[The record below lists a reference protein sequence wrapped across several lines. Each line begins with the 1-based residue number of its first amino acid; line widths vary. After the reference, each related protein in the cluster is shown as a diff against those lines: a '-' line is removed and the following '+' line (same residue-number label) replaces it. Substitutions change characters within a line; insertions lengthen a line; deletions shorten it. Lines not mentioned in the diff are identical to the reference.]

1 MDPRPGLN
9 ISELVAR
16 SGFDR
21 RTIVYYIQQGI
32 LPKVGRRGP
41 RTRYPEE
48 CLTRLLFVR
57 GLKEMQER
65 GRLPGVTLGDMAY
78 ALAVLKPEKVRELVD
93 RSMPAA
99 EIESLF
105 PSRPAAPVAYG
116 RPAAGTP
123 PAAWRQAPAP
133 PPAPPPA
140 PAPATTA
147 WPAPGG
153 AAAIAGAGPSS
164 SLAAA
169 SPPPLSP
176 TPPPA
181 GPAPQAATAAH
192 APEPRRS
199 LLGAAPADKRSYG
212 LADAAIRQRL
222 GVTQPPAPAAP
233 ATTEAQPGAG
243 TAFPAATPVAASMPA
258 PADAGAAPA
267 EPGEDLGEL
276 LRQLELRAGSG
287 RNRPPGAAEQW
298 TEIPITSRVYLSVRG
313 LGEAD
318 APAADAVARAL
329 KRALRGR

>member
-9 ISELVAR
+9 INELVAR

-93 RSMPAA
+93 RSLPAA

-105 PSRPAAPVAYG
+105 PNRPAAPVAYG
-116 RPAAGTP
+116 RPVAGTAP
-123 PAAWRQAPAP
+123 PAWRQPP
-133 PPAPPPA
+133 PPAPE
-140 PAPATTA
+140 PAPATA
-147 WPAPGG
+147 SWAVPGG
-153 AAAIAGAGPSS
+153 AAATAGAGPS
-164 SLAAA
+164 LAGA
-169 SPPPLSP
+169 SPPPLAP
-176 TPPPA
+176 TTASAATA
-181 GPAPQAATAAH
+181 GPATQAAP

-199 LLGAAPADKRSYG
+199 LLGGAPADKRSYG

-222 GVTQPPAPAAP
+222 GVTQPPAQVAPAAP
-233 ATTEAQPGAG
+233 AAPPGPAD
-243 TAFPAATPVAASMPA
+243 TAAVAPPVSASMPMA
-258 PADAGAAPA
+258 VNTGAAGAPA

-298 TEIPITSRVYLSVRG
+298 TEIPVTSRVYLSVRG

-318 APAADAVARAL
+318 APVADAVARAL
-329 KRALRGR
+329 KRALRSR

>member
-1 MDPRPGLN
+1 MDLRPGLN
-9 ISELVAR
+9 MNELVAR

-105 PSRPAAPVAYG
+105 PARPAAPVAYG

-123 PAAWRQAPAP
+123 PAAWRQ
-133 PPAPPPA
+133 PPATPPA
-140 PAPATTA
+140 PAPATTS

-153 AAAIAGAGPSS
+153 AAPIAGTGPSA

-181 GPAPQAATAAH
+181 GAAPQATPAAP

-199 LLGAAPADKRSYG
+199 LLGGAPADKRSYG

-233 ATTEAQPGAG
+233 ATTEAPPGSG
-243 TAFPAATPVAASMPA
+243 TAFPAAPPVAASP
-258 PADAGAAPA
+258 PTPPDGAAAPD
-267 EPGEDLGEL
+267 ESGEDLGEL

-298 TEIPITSRVYLSVRG
+298 TEIPVTSRVYLSVRG

-318 APAADAVARAL
+318 AQVADAVARAL
-329 KRALRGR
+329 KRALRSR

>member
-9 ISELVAR
+9 INELVAR

-93 RSMPAA
+93 RSLPAA

-105 PSRPAAPVAYG
+105 PARPAAPVAYG
-116 RPAAGTP
+116 RPAAGMP
-123 PAAWRQAPAP
+123 PAAWRQ
-133 PPAPPPA
+133 PPAAPPA
-140 PAPATTA
+140 PAT
-147 WPAPGG
+147 GDG
-153 AAAIAGAGPSS
+153 AETAGAGRPP

-176 TPPPA
+176 PTAPA
-181 GPAPQAATAAH
+181 GPATYTAPPAAPAA
-192 APEPRRS
+192 EPRRS

-222 GVTQPPAPAAP
+222 GVTQPPAPVAPAVPAAP
-233 ATTEAQPGAG
+233 PDPAGGPAVAPPPG
-243 TAFPAATPVAASMPA
+243 ASMPT
-258 PADAGAAPA
+258 PAQATAAGAPA

-318 APAADAVARAL
+318 APVADAVARAL
-329 KRALRGR
+329 KRALRSR